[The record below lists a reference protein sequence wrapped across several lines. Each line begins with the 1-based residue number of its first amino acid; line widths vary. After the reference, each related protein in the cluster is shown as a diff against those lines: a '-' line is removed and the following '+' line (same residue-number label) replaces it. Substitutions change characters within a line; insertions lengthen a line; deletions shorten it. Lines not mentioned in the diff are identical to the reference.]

1 MKQLERK
8 DQVKMMQNPYS
19 ILGISQNASEDE
31 IKKAYRVLAKK
42 YHPDV
47 NKDPGAEDRFIEIQ
61 NAYQDIMDA
70 RKRGDTSNFWQQGQG
85 QGAYGGFGGFNG
97 FNQGSYS
104 NNYSNDYQAVVNYL
118 NSQRYMEAYNILSQ
132 MQDRGADWHYLS
144 AIAQYGMGNQ
154 IAAMELAE
162 KACQMDP
169 SNQQYRQLYAQ
180 MQSGR
185 SRYQNMQQPFSMGGN
200 DLCCRLMML
209 SLCCNGCCGGRIL
222 CC

>member
-1 MKQLERK
+1 MR
-8 DQVKMMQNPYS
+8 DPYS
-19 ILGISQNASEDE
+19 LLGVSSSASDDE

-47 NKDPGAEDRFIEIQ
+47 NKNAGAEDKFIEIQ
-61 NAYQDIMDA
+61 NAYESIMDA
-70 RKRGDTSNFWQQGQG
+70 RKRGDSSNFWQQGSNSG
-85 QGAYGGFGGFNG
+85 YGGNSGAGFGGFGGNA
-97 FNQGSYS
+97 YS
-104 NNYSNDYQAVVNYL
+104 SSSNEYQNIVQYL
-118 NSQRYMEAYNILSQ
+118 NARRYSEAYQLLQQI
-132 MQDRGADWHYLS
+132 QDRGADWYYLS
-144 AIAQYGMGNQ
+144 AMAQYGMGNQ

-185 SRYQNMQQPFSMGGN
+185 SRYQNMQQPFSMGGS
-200 DLCCRLMML
+200 DLCCRLMMI
-209 SLCCNGCCGGRIL
+209 SFCCNGCCGGRVF

>member
-1 MKQLERK
+1 MR
-8 DQVKMMQNPYS
+8 DPYS
-19 ILGISQNASEDE
+19 ILGVSQNASEDE
-31 IKKAYRVLAKK
+31 IKKAYRILAKK

-47 NKDPGAEDRFIEIQ
+47 NKDAGAEDRFIEIQ
-61 NAYQDIMDA
+61 NAYESIMDA
-70 RKRGDTSNFWQQGQG
+70 RKRGDTGNFWQQQQG
-85 QGAYGGFGGFNG
+85 GAYGGFGGFN
-97 FNQGSYS
+97 QSYGNS
-104 NNYSNDYQAVVNYL
+104 SSSSEYQNVVNYL
-118 NSQRYMEAYNILSQ
+118 NAQRYMEAYNILQ
-132 MQDRGADWHYLS
+132 AMQNRGADWYYLS

-180 MQSGR
+180 MQRGR

-200 DLCCRLMML
+200 DLCCRLMMI
-209 SLCCNGCCGGRIL
+209 SICCNGCCGGRMI